1 MTGPITAA
9 MPNAT
14 TIVIAA
20 NKIFVFM
27 AAVFVRTMLFKNY
40 NYKLPY
46 PSIFSYPLV
55 SGRRNMRLSDMLQ
68 RLVQSQSDPEQI
80 YILRRLVDKPF

>member
-1 MTGPITAA
+1 VTGPITAA

-27 AAVFVRTMLFKNY
+27 AAALYETCYLKIITINS
-40 NYKLPY
+40 NS
-46 PSIFSYPLV
+46 SILW
-55 SGRRNMRLSDMLQ
+55 
-68 RLVQSQSDPEQI
+68 
-80 YILRRLVDKPF
+80 

>member
-1 MTGPITAA
+1 MIAA

-27 AAVFVRTMLFKNY
+27 AAATLRHMLLKICYELVFPILSLGLGQINGFELHKQIKKVDPSV
-40 NYKLPY
+40 KLC
-46 PSIFSYPLV
+46 FLAA
-55 SGRRNMRLSDMLQ
+55 
-68 RLVQSQSDPEQI
+68 
-80 YILRRLVDKPF
+80 